1 MKEQQQRIIQ
11 NYIDAYN
18 NFDVDGMATDL
29 DETVVFENVSNG
41 NVDLRTEGL
50 QAFVQQAEAAKAYFT
65 ERQQRIESWSF
76 EDTTISIEIAYS
88 AVLATDLPNG
98 LKKGESLELKGTS
111 TFGFEN
117 GRIKSITDR
126 S

>member
-1 MKEQQQRIIQ
+1 MYSK
-11 NYIDAYN
+11 
-18 NFDVDGMATDL
+18 
-29 DETVVFENVSNG
+29 
-41 NVDLRTEGL
+41 
-50 QAFVQQAEAAKAYFT
+50 QAEAAKAYFT

-117 GRIKSITDR
+117 GKIKSITDR